1 MWFELRDAGAHVEF
15 WALNVDAQFD
25 AAMGALAWE
34 RSGGG
39 WLRRIGCSAEAAEP
53 ALANMN
59 RFMPQL
65 LRQAADLDPVP
76 WQEALDEVCR
86 RSAAAGGV
94 DWFLGG
100 SAALAVRGAP
110 VRPHDLDLIVSD
122 ADSVKF
128 GELLADGI
136 LEPVAKG
143 EWPLSIWWGRA
154 FLHARVEWAGGM
166 TPAADEPE
174 ITDFGPTAASLLEIV
189 TWRDWQLRVPP
200 LHLQRAV
207 SARRGLADRVAIIDV
222 LTTSP

>member
-1 MWFELRDAGAHVEF
+1 MRFEFRDEGAHVEF
-15 WALNVDAQFD
+15 CALDVDPRFD
-25 AAMGALAWE
+25 AAMAALAWE
-34 RSGGG
+34 RSGPC
-39 WLRRIGCSAEAAEP
+39 WLRRIACSAQAAEP
-53 ALANMN
+53 ALTNMPT
-59 RFMPQL
+59 FMPPL

-76 WQEALDEVCR
+76 WQDALDQVCGR
-86 RSAAAGGV
+86 FADAGGV

-122 ADSVKF
+122 KDSVMV

-166 TPAADEPE
+166 TPAADQPQ
-174 ITDFGPTAASLLEIV
+174 ITDFGPTAEGLVETVI
-189 TWRDWQLRVPP
+189 WRDWQLRVPP

-207 SARRGLADRVAIIDV
+207 SQRRGLTDRVAIIDA
-222 LTTSP
+222 LTAGH